1 MSPKGGF
8 VFSRKASVGQLMTV
22 PCGQCIGCRLER
34 SRQWVIRIMHE
45 SSLHELSSFI
55 TLTYRPSK
63 LPAYGTLVPWHFN
76 KFIKRL
82 RSRLHP
88 HPIKYFHCGEYGE
101 KFSRPHYHAIIF
113 GFNFFDKVLYQE
125 VNDQRYY
132 QSQFLDD
139 VWTHGKCI
147 VGDVSFES
155 AGYVARYCVKK
166 VNGDRA
172 YDHYWRPDPVTGEAH
187 LVEPEYATMSNGLGA
202 GWFEKFGSDVFPRDE
217 VVMRGCVS
225 KPPRFYD
232 LLYEKKD
239 PSSFERVKRDR
250 ILAARKNAADC
261 TPDRLATR
269 EIVQEAQVSFLH
281 RSYENGS

>member
-34 SRQWVIRIMHE
+34 SRQWAIRIMHE